1 MSWRES
7 DRDDSWTQPGSPKA
21 VSRSTGSSV
30 GSGAAEDSVEG
41 EDSSSQESD
50 RGRDGMTVV
59 RLQVLDADGHRP
71 GKSGCNSTAW
81 CN

>member
-41 EDSSSQESD
+41 EDSSSQESGP
-50 RGRDGMTVV
+50 RERRD
-59 RLQVLDADGHRP
+59 DG
-71 GKSGCNSTAW
+71 GQIAGLGCRWAQAGQIGL
-81 CN
+81 